1 MRRQAATSCGA
12 ISGVKMPVT
21 IHHGRLGAR
30 EYRVLRPA
38 VPIRGVAL
46 RDSVDWYAGLCTES
60 SELVRV
66 AALWHLA
73 ARSRHTVVHIPLR
86 LDPQALADSEKRFP
100 GQPLDL
106 LLVHHSL
113 QFPASR
119 WKQLRAR
126 LDRGRSHLAD
136 TGIDMRAELEDYSGH
151 SKHGYDGNEVLD
163 LQVHAN
169 TLVIAGSELTLF
181 AGAYPFL
188 DVGLCALRVSGH
200 DSGPEFYSNTLHP
213 LDWLLR
219 HESGKGIYL
228 LHELVP

>member
-1 MRRQAATSCGA
+1 
-12 ISGVKMPVT
+12 
-21 IHHGRLGAR
+21 
-30 EYRVLRPA
+30 
-38 VPIRGVAL
+38 
-46 RDSVDWYAGLCTES
+46 
-60 SELVRV
+60 V

-73 ARSRHTVVHIPLR
+73 AQSRHTVVHIPLR
-86 LDPQALADSEKRFP
+86 LDRQALADSEKRFP

-119 WKQLRAR
+119 WKQLRTR

-136 TGIDMRAELEDYSGH
+136 TGIDMRAELADYSGH

-163 LQVHAN
+163 FKVHAN

-188 DVGLCALRVSGH
+188 DVALR
-200 DSGPEFYSNTLHP
+200 GPRAIRHPRGSQFYSNTLHP
-213 LDWLLR
+213 LDRLVR
-219 HESGKGIYL
+219 HESGQGIYL
-228 LHELVP
+228 LHELA

>member
-1 MRRQAATSCGA
+1 
-12 ISGVKMPVT
+12 VKLPVT

-46 RDSVDWYAGLCTES
+46 RDSSDWYAGLCTES
-60 SELVRV
+60 TELVRV

-73 ARSRHTVVHIPLR
+73 AQSRHTVVHIPLR
-86 LDPQALADSEKRFP
+86 SDQRALAESEKRFP

-106 LLVHHSL
+106 VLVHHSL

-119 WKQLRAR
+119 WKQLRTR
-126 LDRGRSHLAD
+126 LDRGRPHLAD
-136 TGIDMRAELEDYSGH
+136 TGVDMHAELEDNSGH
-151 SKHGYDGNEVLD
+151 DEIVYDRNEVLD
-163 LQVHAN
+163 LKVHAN
-169 TLVIAGSELTLF
+169 TLVVTGSEVTLF

-188 DVGLCALRVSGH
+188 DVGLRAPRMLGH
-200 DSGPEFYSNTLHP
+200 DSDPEFYSNSLHP
-213 LDWLLR
+213 YDWLLH

-228 LHELVP
+228 LHEPA

>member
-1 MRRQAATSCGA
+1 MGRQSGWGSGA
-12 ISGVKMPVT
+12 ISAVKMPVT

-46 RDSVDWYAGLCTES
+46 RDDKDWYGSLCTRSGEAI
-60 SELVRV
+60 RI

-73 ARSRHTVVHIPLR
+73 AQSRHTVVHIPLR
-86 LDPQALADSEKRFP
+86 LDQRALTDSEKWFT
-100 GQPLDL
+100 GQPLDI

-113 QFPASR
+113 QLPASS

-126 LDRGRSHLAD
+126 LDRGRPHLAD
-136 TGIDMRAELEDYSGH
+136 PGIDIHAEREAQAWH
-151 SKHGYDGNEVLD
+151 TEPVYDRNEVLD
-163 LQVHAN
+163 LTVHAS
-169 TLVIAGSELTLF
+169 TLVVAGSERTLF

-188 DVGLCALRVSGH
+188 DVGLR
-200 DSGPEFYSNTLHP
+200 GPRLVRSKSDIQLYSNSLHP
-213 LDWLLR
+213 LDGLLR

-228 LHELVP
+228 LHAPA